1 MSSGKFGS
9 FCINPAS
16 STPYTDATQYKRSA
30 VQHVKRPMNAFMVW
44 SQIERHKIIEES
56 PGCNHAEISK
66 LLGKRW
72 RGLSQAERNPFI
84 EEAERLRQLHM
95 AEFPDYKYRPRKR
108 PRPRKISDSVTKRF
122 SGDFELTSEIK
133 REAENSETV
142 SSKRPH
148 SGDFDT
154 GCHSLCVNKHDEIV
168 LNTAAL
174 NEDSP
179 SLYEGV
185 ITQELPVGSKT
196 DIVMINTDT
205 DTLPSFMEESFN
217 LDMVTEDNIATENMP
232 SLPEFLSF
240 RDRDT
245 VTEAME
251 TKFLEDN
258 YQITALEAPM
268 LQLTEAELSE
278 FNLYFGSQ
286 SF

>member
-1 MSSGKFGS
+1 MTHVLPSHHV
-9 FCINPAS
+9 NPTS
-16 STPYTDATQYKRSA
+16 STPYTDATQYKRST

-95 AEFPDYKYRPRKR
+95 AEFPDYKYRPKKR
-108 PRPRKISDSVTKRF
+108 PRPRKLSDSVTKRF
-122 SGDFELTSEIK
+122 SGDYELASDIK
-133 REAENSETV
+133 REAEIRET
-142 SSKRPH
+142 SPKRPH

-168 LNTAAL
+168 LDTAAS

-179 SLYEGV
+179 SLYDGV
-185 ITQELPVGSKT
+185 IAQELPVGSKT

-205 DTLPSFMEESFN
+205 DTLPSFMEDSFN
-217 LDMVTEDNIATENMP
+217 LDLMVTEDNKTPENMET
-232 SLPEFLSF
+232 LPEFLSF
-240 RDRDT
+240 RDRET
-245 VTEAME
+245 VTETME

-268 LQLTEAELSE
+268 LQLSEAELSE

-286 SF
+286 LF